1 MKKIIFLPIETETRE
16 LDAKLSLASKLTDTE
31 TTCLVGQHNVLNDLV
46 HLFGNGGT
54 YIGKNIFLDAMQSTN
69 DIYNSYKEQNFS
81 ILWYHEEGGIYSGDR
96 DKWKIVLEE
105 LLDPLRLS
113 PDDHILCW
121 GSFQKDFFDSSRSG
135 VPSTVV
141 GGYRFDLRHNST
153 LRKLLD
159 ATSRVEEEDF
169 ILVNTAFSNGN
180 HHIPNQVL
188 YKQDQESFRNNND
201 YKFRLL
207 DEYSDDVKKMG
218 YFCEMLSYVMRNNP
232 NQNFVL
238 RPHPTESLE
247 FYRNAFHEFDNI
259 LISNEFS
266 AVEWISRCSLLI
278 QNGCTTSVE
287 AYFLEKPVIDYY
299 PFISSHGVDVTR
311 GIGLFS
317 KTPEEV
323 DNLLKNIKYD
333 QDIRANKEEL
343 CSVVSNFA
351 TNDSTMDLIAKVAS
365 SNIQSKNKNK
375 IPLLNIKLILLKN
388 FLTNTLKFYPRYF
401 FKEKSKSY
409 QMAVSHFP
417 GFRKNEIDFKVKTLN
432 KINKKRMDLNFVS
445 KDLFILSAED

>member
-1 MKKIIFLPIETETRE
+1 
-16 LDAKLSLASKLTDTE
+16 
-31 TTCLVGQHNVLNDLV
+31 
-46 HLFGNGGT
+46 
-54 YIGKNIFLDAMQSTN
+54 
-69 DIYNSYKEQNFS
+69 
-81 ILWYHEEGGIYSGDR
+81 
-96 DKWKIVLEE
+96 
-105 LLDPLRLS
+105 
-113 PDDHILCW
+113 
-121 GSFQKDFFDSSRSG
+121 
-135 VPSTVV
+135 
-141 GGYRFDLRHNST
+141 
-153 LRKLLD
+153 
-159 ATSRVEEEDF
+159 
-169 ILVNTAFSNGN
+169 
-180 HHIPNQVL
+180 
-188 YKQDQESFRNNND
+188 
-201 YKFRLL
+201 
-207 DEYSDDVKKMG
+207 VKKMG